1 MENRKGR
8 FRIAGI
14 EVEGMRSESYSP
26 VWQVRALWAAVI
38 FRAFM
43 DLRLGEYR
51 EEVLMWLESEDF
63 EDLADS
69 LGLDAKLLQGA
80 ARKMCS
86 TGGFLPANTKRAK
99 IEWKGGVW

>member
-1 MENRKGR
+1 MENQKRR

-14 EVEGMRSESYSP
+14 EVEGMRGESYSP
-26 VWQVRALWAAVI
+26 GWQVRALWAAVI

-51 EEVLMWLESEDF
+51 EEVIEWLKSEDF

-69 LGLDAKLLQGA
+69 LGLDAKLLQSA
-80 ARKMCS
+80 AHKMCS

-99 IEWKGGVW
+99 IEWKGGGW

>member
-1 MENRKGR
+1 MENQKRR

-14 EVEGMRSESYSP
+14 EVEGMRGESYSP

-43 DLRLGEYR
+43 DLRLEEYR
-51 EEVLMWLESEDF
+51 EEVIEWLKSEDF
-63 EDLADS
+63 VDLADS
-69 LGLDAKLLQGA
+69 LGLDAKLLQSA
-80 ARKMCS
+80 AHKMCS